1 MEVLGERGG
10 RPVYENPSRQ
20 PVQHSF
26 GVLMTRELRGDFG
39 DPRRVPVDETAIAR
53 AAVELVQLQDQ
64 EHRPVGQVGPL
75 PGGIHGRRVAVEM
88 PCHRGREKVLQHRP
102 LDPGVAK
109 HEACRPRSPE
119 RVAQPAAA
127 LAPRRIQEHVN
138 RVGPQGEPGC
148 RVDPVELAIAAQKCP
163 ALEVGVLVPAQ
174 EHVVERE
181 RARPPHDH
189 PEVAHAVRL
198 EGLQAGSPVRAV
210 QAHHAARRAPVR
222 VDGAVIPDPVGVH
235 QIHRSACG
243 QRDLD
248 THEGA
253 GQLAEIV
260 RQGSAVLRGLD
271 VKLDEPAIPT
281 RARARRPAEQ
291 NLPVV
296 PTFRDGVFR
305 DLLPGSAE
313 RTPDRVCQREQTRAP
328 NQADVGELHRAL
340 QELPVVGDLL
350 HREPG
355 RFPPPAERAGPPVE
369 VSGIQV
375 VDLHDG
381 ACVRERQDVRPL
393 LLQADAG
400 PGSIGRD
407 MPVAVVAHRWQTD
420 TLCRDRGGREGGG
433 VVGDEY
439 HGPGGD
445 AADHHVGRPLA
456 LEER

>member
-75 PGGIHGRRVAVEM
+75 PGGIHGRQVAVEM

-119 RVAQPAAA
+119 RIAQPAAA

-148 RVDPVELAIAAQKCP
+148 LVDPVELAIAAQKGP

-174 EHVVERE
+174 EHV
-181 RARPPHDH
+181 
-189 PEVAHAVRL
+189 
-198 EGLQAGSPVRAV
+198 
-210 QAHHAARRAPVR
+210 
-222 VDGAVIPDPVGVH
+222 
-235 QIHRSACG
+235 
-243 QRDLD
+243 
-248 THEGA
+248 
-253 GQLAEIV
+253 V

-281 RARARRPAEQ
+281 RARARRPAER

-420 TLCRDRGGREGGG
+420 TPCRDRGGREGGG
-433 VVGDEY
+433 VVGWLWKRDSNRTWEAGTDRAEGNGAAGDER
-439 HGPGGD
+439 PGNAPRRLRRRGTD
-445 AADHHVGRPLA
+445 TSPQGVRHDVPLSFLTFFLLKTRSTITHESPA
-456 LEER
+456 TGVTWISSKVIAPISVPSSRVILSVACR